1 MNVMLYFFSYVI
13 SHLSTRFVY
22 IIHHKFCKQ
31 NSGISSGLNLLRINK
46 RIRIRHSIKHTLNS
60 MKQRRSKGRRKKL
73 ANKFKQYVLGAD
85 YFDTRMSRKLGVI
98 FESVDTDN
106 SGTIDLAEYV
116 SFLWF

>member
-1 MNVMLYFFSYVI
+1 MERYMLYFLLC
-13 SHLSTRFVY
+13 HLIYLLALCLLFTTNLQ
-22 IIHHKFCKQ
+22 Q

-46 RIRIRHSIKHTLNS
+46 RIHIRHSIKHTLNS

-85 YFDTRMSRKLGVI
+85 YFDSRMSRKLGVI

-116 SFLWF
+116 STVLV

>member
-1 MNVMLYFFSYVI
+1 MLYFFNVI
-13 SHLSTRFVY
+13 SHILLASLSILFTTNL
-22 IIHHKFCKQ
+22 Q
-31 NSGISSGLNLLRINK
+31 TNSGISSGLNLLRINK
-46 RIRIRHSIKHTLNS
+46 RIHIRHSIKHTLNS

-116 SFLWF
+116 STVLV